1 MKSGLVLIS
10 EINLFVIDKEALSSY
25 SWPDQ
30 LRYFCFFVFYCV
42 FHSIPP
48 LKNNTK
54 YLQFMFISCNVSK
67 LKMYAAEKHTVL
79 RCHCF

>member
-1 MKSGLVLIS
+1 MKSGLALIS

-25 SWPDQ
+25 SWPDH
-30 LRYFCFFVFYCV
+30 LRYFCFFVLYCV

-54 YLQFMFISCNVSK
+54 YLQFMFISCNISK
-67 LKMYAAEKHTVL
+67 LYLKSMQL
-79 RCHCF
+79 RNILRHAP